1 MRTTIEVDNELLAEA
16 MRLSGLPTRKAT
28 VEEALRRLIQS
39 TRQLEALEHMR
50 GLGWEGDLDAMRR
63 EW

>member
-16 MRLSGLPTRKAT
+16 MRLSGLPTREAT